1 MATDEQYKST
11 FWAIYIHAKKLI
23 IKQKGDNCPLYA
35 LSIALVIYQGNKEKQ
50 QGIKK

>member
-11 FWAIYIHAKKLI
+11 FWAIYIHAEKLI
-23 IKQKGDNCPLYA
+23 IKQKGDNCPLY
-35 LSIALVIYQGNKEKQ
+35 ALVIYQGNKEKQ